1 MSRDSPPRG
10 RAGGHSCARP
20 ETGRLAAV
28 TIGSMTTGSKRPPV
42 TSPGGDMED
51 IDLGWDAESSRG
63 LPQIPKAAPVPR
75 ELARPQSP
83 SAPQRTA
90 SDGASR
96 DGDALRDGDG
106 AALRAKPSRDG
117 ASRAGASRAKPSGD
131 GASRVGASRAGA
143 SRGSSMTGSASRG
156 PTYLRPM
163 QSLRRVSAPAEP
175 GEKRERAARPP
186 SLPGV
191 SASAGPRPRRS
202 SEQNVSPPRS
212 VTPVEPAPQ
221 GAAPVP
227 TAPVPTAPVPAFP
240 VLEVTDSGPSSERI
254 PTLAPPRVVT
264 DDPDPAAEPFAAFPR
279 ISAATRSPSA
289 LVALLPPAEPPPS
302 KTTARRRRRSEM
314 SLPPLDTSPAE

>member
-96 DGDALRDGDG
+96 DGDAPRDGDG

-117 ASRAGASRAKPSGD
+117 AALRAKPSRDGDALRAKPSGDGDALRAKPSGDGASRAGASRAKPSGE

-156 PTYLRPM
+156 PTFLRPM

-264 DDPDPAAEPFAAFPR
+264 DDPDP
-279 ISAATRSPSA
+279 
-289 LVALLPPAEPPPS
+289 
-302 KTTARRRRRSEM
+302 
-314 SLPPLDTSPAE
+314 